1 MRIFLVFILFLLL
14 GQQSTVNGQQTLCTR
29 DAYPN
34 TVDCCPLTVDYLE
47 GCQYLIVTP
56 NNEGI
61 AQWADT
67 LARFRNEQGILT
79 KVVSLNEIGN
89 NYPVNIR
96 NYFNN
101 IYKNWDLV
109 PSAILLFGD
118 YNLDDTKGI
127 SSFYLNDHPDGL
139 SYLTDNKLVDF
150 NNDNLPEITIAR
162 IPAANAQQAE
172 LMVKK
177 TIRYECNPSSNPD
190 YYDNP
195 LMVMSFDESRWFQL
209 CSEIIAG
216 YFEKINKHPNRQNT
230 IFSGT
235 PDSLW
240 SLAKNTNIITDFF
253 GPNGLDY
260 IPSDLRHLNDW
271 NGNNK
276 DICEL
281 INKGTFLVQYRGH
294 GQYQA
299 WTNPYFS
306 NNEINNLNNED
317 LTFVM
322 STNCRTGNF
331 SYGEGNNDCFA
342 ERFMR
347 IENGAVAVIAASE
360 TSFSFVNDTYVWGFY
375 DYLWNDFMPNYGS
388 NSTTFKYPAFANTY
402 AKYFLKQ
409 SSWPEFEFNKNI
421 TYNIFHYFGDA
432 FLQLN
437 TEIPQTINIS
447 YPKEITTEQTS
458 ISIKKDKDTRVALS
472 VNGKIIAV
480 STDNDSIININPQKN
495 GRIKVVATKQDH
507 YRHEG
512 FIEVKSLLS
521 SDDLNIYPNPTK
533 DILFVESKG
542 INKIEVYNSLGQM
555 LMEFNNNASDEKISI
570 DCSKL
575 KNGLFHLHIIY
586 EDKIVSKSF
595 VRL

>member
-14 GQQSTVNGQQTLCTR
+14 GQQTTVNGQQTLCTR
-29 DAYPN
+29 DVYPN

-47 GCQYLIVTP
+47 GCYYLIVTP

-67 LARFRNEQGILT
+67 LAKFRNEQGILT
-79 KVVSLNEIGN
+79 KVVSLNEIGK
-89 NYPVNIR
+89 NYPVNIK

-230 IFSGT
+230 IFAGT

-253 GPNGLDY
+253 GPDGLNY
-260 IPSDLRHLNDW
+260 IPSDLRHITNW
-271 NGNNK
+271 NVNQDDLSSAINN
-276 DICEL
+276 
-281 INKGTFLVQYRGH
+281 GTFLVQYRGH

-342 ERFMR
+342 ERLLR

-458 ISIKKDKDTRVALS
+458 ISIKKDKDTQVALS

-570 DCSKL
+570 DCSTL
-575 KNGLFHLHIIY
+575 KNGLFHLHFIY

>member
-14 GQQSTVNGQQTLCTR
+14 GQQTTVNGQQTLCTR
-29 DAYPN
+29 DVYPN

-89 NYPVNIR
+89 NYPVNIK

-177 TIRYECNPSSNPD
+177 TIRYECNPSTNPD

-195 LMVMSFDESRWFQL
+195 LMVMSFDESRWFQI

-216 YFEKINKHPNRQNT
+216 YFEKINKHPNRQNS

-240 SLAKNTNIITDFF
+240 SVAKNTNIITDFF
-253 GPNGLDY
+253 GPDGLNY
-260 IPSDLRHLNDW
+260 IPSDLRHLSDW

-281 INKGTFLVQYRGH
+281 INKGTFWVQYRGH

-342 ERFMR
+342 ERLLR

-388 NSTTFKYPAFANTY
+388 NNTTFKYPAFANTY

-447 YPKEITTEQTS
+447 YPKEITTEQIS

-512 FIEVKSLLS
+512 FIEVKSILTN
-521 SDDLNIYPNPTK
+521 DDLNIYPNPTK

-570 DCSKL
+570 DCSTL